1 MDSSKKNYHILSHII
16 HVPIVCV
23 KFFLG
28 GKKIN
33 FWGLKL
39 MNEALFPFEVP
50 VLGKVGWSL

>member
-1 MDSSKKNYHILSHII
+1 MYYHILYMYLLYVLNS
-16 HVPIVCV
+16 
-23 KFFLG
+23 FLG

-39 MNEALFPFEVP
+39 MNEALYPFEVP